1 MASQYNYTLF
11 FKGWAQCRLATD
23 PDPDYEPRGVSG
35 YTFALAGEPD
45 MDRIINFQDR
55 KGVIN
60 RSFGPKVGV
69 NVTGGYYYKTK
80 GRGGH
85 VQFEDRKP
93 IEEGH
98 PLFGADIDLLGSPTF
113 TSHNSILVYNGY
125 GIVDPFH
132 LEVRTNKPK
141 GKKISISRSF
151 FVDPS
156 NPKQSI
162 EDIPIDVLSNYI
174 INVDATNTF
183 PLNNAEN
190 LRKAKDRINIYGSP
204 NMLYESGILDPVA
217 FRQQRL
223 KELEGELA
231 ESLKQKPLDQINIA
245 ALNKR
250 IAELNI
256 DDPRNRR
263 TAQMGAKVLLPY
275 ALNSHDAK
283 VNGKLVKPG
292 PAWAI
297 ELWMGGWDADSMCFY
312 ILGTVEVTLDKD
324 PMR

>member
-1 MASQYNYTLF
+1 MASQHNYTLF

-55 KGVIN
+55 KGVVN
-60 RSFGPKVGV
+60 RSFGPQVGV
-69 NVTGGYYYKTK
+69 NVTGGYYFKTK
-80 GRGGH
+80 GNGGN

-93 IEEGH
+93 IAEGH

-113 TSHNSILVYNGY
+113 ASHNSILVYNGY
-125 GIVDPFH
+125 GIVDPFQ
-132 LEVRTNKPK
+132 LEVRTKNSK

-156 NPKQSI
+156 NPDQSI
-162 EDIPIDVLSNYI
+162 EDIPISTLSDYT
-174 INVDATNTF
+174 INVDATNTT
-183 PLNNAEN
+183 PLHNAEN

-204 NMLYESGILDPVA
+204 NMLYESSILDPVA

-231 ESLKQKPLDQINIA
+231 KALKRKPLDPINIA

-250 IAELNI
+250 ITELKI
-256 DDPRNRR
+256 HDPRNRR

-275 ALNSHDAK
+275 ALNSHLAK
-283 VNGKLVKPG
+283 VNGKSVEPG

-312 ILGTVEVTLDKD
+312 ILGTMEITLPHD
-324 PMR
+324 PLS